1 MRRIVFLD
9 SATFADGIIIP
20 SPDFAHEWTNFDKT
34 NAEQTYE
41 RAQHANL
48 IITNKV
54 KFDKALL
61 SRLPQLKHIAV
72 TATGTNCVDLK
83 AATEL
88 GIQVSNV
95 PNYAT
100 RSVSEHVMSLIL
112 SLRRHLFPFQADI
125 ASGKWQASQQFCF
138 HNEPISDLHGSTLGL
153 IGTGAIAQQ
162 VGLLAKAFGMRVI
175 FHSVSGRK
183 ELEGELLVSLHNLLT
198 RADIVSLHCPLT
210 PATENLINADCLKL
224 MRNNA
229 LLINTARGSIINLEA
244 LHQALLNKE
253 IAGAGLDVAPQEPPP
268 NDSIIMQ
275 LNAMLNCIVT
285 PHIAWSSHQSAQAL
299 MEQVI
304 ANLNAYASGK
314 PINIVN

>member
-9 SATFADGIIIP
+9 SATFAYGINIP
-20 SPDFAHEWTNFDKT
+20 SPDFEHKWTNFDKT
-34 NAEQTYE
+34 NAEQTFE
-41 RAQHANL
+41 RVQDANV

-54 KFDKALL
+54 KFDRALL
-61 SRLPQLKHIAV
+61 SRLPQLKHIAI

-95 PNYAT
+95 PGYAT

-112 SLRRHLFPFQADI
+112 SLRRHLFNFKADI
-125 ASGKWQASQQFCF
+125 ADGQWQASQQFCF

-153 IGTGAIAQQ
+153 VGTGAIAQQ

-183 ELEGELLVSLHNLLT
+183 EFKGESLVSLDDLLT
-198 RADIVSLHCPLT
+198 NADIVSLHCPLT
-210 PATENLINADCLKL
+210 PATENLINADRLKL

-229 LLINTARGSIINLEA
+229 ILINTARGSIVELKA
-244 LHQALLNKE
+244 LHYALLNKE

-268 NDSIIMQ
+268 KESVIMQ
-275 LNAMLNCIVT
+275 LNAMVNCIVT
-285 PHIAWSSHQSAQAL
+285 PHIAWASQQASQGL

-304 ANLNAYASGK
+304 ANLNAFASGK

>member
-9 SATFADGIIIP
+9 SATFADGISIP
-20 SPDFAHEWTNFDKT
+20 SPDFEHKWTNFDKT
-34 NAEQTYE
+34 NAEKTLE
-41 RAQHANL
+41 RAQGANL

-54 KFDKALL
+54 KFDKALM
-61 SRLPQLKHIAV
+61 SQLPQLKHIAI

-88 GIQVSNV
+88 GIKVSNV
-95 PNYAT
+95 PGYAT

-112 SLRRHLFPFQADI
+112 SLRRHLFHFQADI

-138 HNEPISDLHGSTLGL
+138 YNEPISDLHGSTLGL

-162 VGLLAKAFGMRVI
+162 VGLLGKAFGMRVI

-183 ELEGELLVSLHNLLT
+183 ELKGESLVSFHDLLAS
-198 RADIVSLHCPLT
+198 ADIVSLHCPLT
-210 PATENLINADCLKL
+210 PATKNLINADALKL

-229 LLINTARGSIINLEA
+229 LLINTARGSIVDLEA
-244 LHQALLNKE
+244 LHQALIGKE

-268 NDSIIMQ
+268 KNSVMMQ

-285 PHIAWSSHQSAQAL
+285 PHVAWASQQASQVL
-299 MEQVI
+299 MEQVV
-304 ANLNAYASGK
+304 ANLNAFVSGQS
-314 PINIVN
+314 INIVN

>member
-9 SATFADGIIIP
+9 SATFADGIRIP
-20 SPDFAHEWTNFDKT
+20 SLDFAHKWTNFDKT
-34 NAEQTYE
+34 NAEQTLE
-41 RAQHANL
+41 RAQGANL

-54 KFDKALL
+54 KFDKALM
-61 SRLPQLKHIAV
+61 SQLPQLEHIAI

-83 AATEL
+83 VATEL
-88 GIQVSNV
+88 GIKVSNV
-95 PNYAT
+95 PGYAT

-112 SLRRHLFPFQADI
+112 SLRRHLFNFQADI

-162 VGLLAKAFGMRVI
+162 VGLHAKAFGMRVI

-183 ELEGELLVSLHNLLT
+183 ELKGESLVSLHDLLAN
-198 RADIVSLHCPLT
+198 ADIVSLHCPLT

-229 LLINTARGSIINLEA
+229 LLINTARGSIVDLEA
-244 LHQALLNKE
+244 LQEALLHKE

-268 NDSIIMQ
+268 NSSVIMQ

-285 PHIAWSSHQSAQAL
+285 PHVAWASQQASQAL
-299 MEQVI
+299 MDQVV
-304 ANLNAYASGK
+304 ANLNAFVSGQS
-314 PINIVN
+314 INIVN